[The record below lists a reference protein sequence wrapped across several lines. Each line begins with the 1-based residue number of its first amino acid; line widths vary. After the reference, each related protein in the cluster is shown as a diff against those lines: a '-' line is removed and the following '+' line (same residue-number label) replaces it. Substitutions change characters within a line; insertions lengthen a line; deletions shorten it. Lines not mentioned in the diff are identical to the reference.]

1 MIITCPC
8 NKKEFEVDASLIPT
22 EGKLLQCGACDRKW
36 FFQKE
41 VEIKEKELPI
51 ERISIEDKIQEIPKK
66 TEDIIVEAE
75 NTKKDIAIKKNI
87 PKVSFLNKLLII
99 FISLIALIVLLDTF
113 KTQIMIFLP
122 GFDFVLESLYETL
135 KDIFLFISDL
145 FNK

>member
-8 NKKEFEVDASLIPT
+8 NKKEFEVDASLIPA

-99 FISLIALIVLLDTF
+99 FISFIALIVLLDTF

>member
-1 MIITCPC
+1 MIISCPSC
-8 NKKEFEVDASLIPT
+8 EKEFEVDASLIPT

-75 NTKKDIAIKKNI
+75 NTKKDIVITKNI

-99 FISLIALIVLLDTF
+99 FISFIALIVLLDTF

>member
-99 FISLIALIVLLDTF
+99 FISFIALIVLLDTF
-113 KTQIMIFLP
+113 KTQITIFLP

>member
-22 EGKLLQCGACDRKW
+22 EGKLLQCAACDRKW

-75 NTKKDIAIKKNI
+75 NTKKDIVIKENI
-87 PKVSFLNKLLII
+87 SKVSFLNKLLII

>member
-75 NTKKDIAIKKNI
+75 NTKKDTAIKKNI

-99 FISLIALIVLLDTF
+99 FISFIALIVLLDTF

>member
-75 NTKKDIAIKKNI
+75 NTKKVIAIKKNI

-99 FISLIALIVLLDTF
+99 FISFIALIVLLDTF

>member
-75 NTKKDIAIKKNI
+75 NTKKDIITKKNI

-99 FISLIALIVLLDTF
+99 FISFIALIVLLDTF

>member
-8 NKKEFEVDASLIPT
+8 NKKKFELDASLIPT

-99 FISLIALIVLLDTF
+99 FISFIALIVLLDTF

-122 GFDFVLESLYETL
+122 GFDFVL
-135 KDIFLFISDL
+135 
-145 FNK
+145 

>member
-22 EGKLLQCGACDRKW
+22 EGKLLQCGACDHKW
-36 FFQKE
+36 FFKKE
-41 VEIKEKELPI
+41 TEIKEKELPI

-75 NTKKDIAIKKNI
+75 NTKKDIEIKKNI

-99 FISLIALIVLLDTF
+99 FISFIALIVLLDTF

>member
-41 VEIKEKELPI
+41 VKIKEKELPI

-99 FISLIALIVLLDTF
+99 FISFIALIVLLDTF

>member
-99 FISLIALIVLLDTF
+99 FISFIALIVLLDTF
-113 KTQIMIFLP
+113 KSQIMIFLP

>member
-99 FISLIALIVLLDTF
+99 FISFIALIVLLDTF

>member
-8 NKKEFEVDASLIPT
+8 NKKEFEVDASLIPR

-99 FISLIALIVLLDTF
+99 FISFIALIVLLDTF

>member
-8 NKKEFEVDASLIPT
+8 NRKEFEVDASLIPT

-36 FFQKE
+36 FFKKE
-41 VEIKEKELPI
+41 TEIEKKELPI

-75 NTKKDIAIKKNI
+75 NTKKDIVITKNI

-99 FISLIALIVLLDTF
+99 FISFIALIVLLDTF

>member
-8 NKKEFEVDASLIPT
+8 NRKEFEVDASLIPT

-36 FFQKE
+36 FYKKE
-41 VEIKEKELPI
+41 TEIEKKELPI

-75 NTKKDIAIKKNI
+75 NTKKNIITKKNI

-122 GFDFVLESLYETL
+122 GFDFILESLYETL

>member
-99 FISLIALIVLLDTF
+99 FISFIALIVLLDTF
-113 KTQIMIFLP
+113 KTQIMILLP

>member
-1 MIITCPC
+1 MIISCPSC
-8 NKKEFEVDASLIPT
+8 DKEFEVDASLIPA

-36 FFQKE
+36 FFQKK
-41 VEIKEKELPI
+41 VEIKKEAPSI

-75 NTKKDIAIKKNI
+75 NTKKDIAKKENI

>member
-8 NKKEFEVDASLIPT
+8 NKKKFELDASLIPT

-41 VEIKEKELPI
+41 VETKKEAPPI

-87 PKVSFLNKLLII
+87 SKVSFLNKLLII
-99 FISLIALIVLLDTF
+99 FISFIALIVLLDTF

>member
-1 MIITCPC
+1 MIISCPSC
-8 NKKEFEVDASLIPT
+8 DKEFEVDASLIPT
-22 EGKLLQCGACDRKW
+22 EGKLLQCGACDHKW
-36 FFQKE
+36 FFKKE
-41 VEIKEKELPI
+41 TEIKEKELPI

-75 NTKKDIAIKKNI
+75 NTKKDIATKKNI

-99 FISLIALIVLLDTF
+99 FISFIALIVLLDTF

>member
-51 ERISIEDKIQEIPKK
+51 ERISIEDKIKEIPKK

-75 NTKKDIAIKKNI
+75 NTKKDIVITKNI

-99 FISLIALIVLLDTF
+99 FISFIALIVLLDTF

>member
-36 FFQKE
+36 FFRKE

-99 FISLIALIVLLDTF
+99 FISFIALIVLLDTF

-122 GFDFVLESLYETL
+122 DFDFVLESLYETL

>member
-41 VEIKEKELPI
+41 VEIEKKELPI

-66 TEDIIVEAE
+66 IEDIIVEAE

-99 FISLIALIVLLDTF
+99 FISFIALIVLLDTF

>member
-8 NKKEFEVDASLIPT
+8 NKKKFELDASLIPT

-41 VEIKEKELPI
+41 VEIEKKELPI

-75 NTKKDIAIKKNI
+75 NTKKEITIKKNI
-87 PKVSFLNKLLII
+87 SKVSFLNKLLII

>member
-51 ERISIEDKIQEIPKK
+51 ERISIEDKIQKVPKK

-87 PKVSFLNKLLII
+87 SKVSFLNKLLII

-145 FNK
+145 FKV

>member
-8 NKKEFEVDASLIPT
+8 NKKKFELDASLIPT

-41 VEIKEKELPI
+41 VEIKEKELQI

-99 FISLIALIVLLDTF
+99 FISFIALIVLLDTF

>member
-8 NKKEFEVDASLIPT
+8 NKKKFELDASLIPT

-99 FISLIALIVLLDTF
+99 FISFIALIVLLDTF

>member
-75 NTKKDIAIKKNI
+75 NTKKDIAINKNS

-99 FISLIALIVLLDTF
+99 FISFIALIVLLDTF

>member
-8 NKKEFEVDASLIPT
+8 NKKEFEVDASLIPR

-99 FISLIALIVLLDTF
+99 FISFIALIVLLDTF
-113 KTQIMIFLP
+113 KTQITIFLP

>member
-75 NTKKDIAIKKNI
+75 NTKKDIVIKKNI

-99 FISLIALIVLLDTF
+99 FISFIALIVLLDTF